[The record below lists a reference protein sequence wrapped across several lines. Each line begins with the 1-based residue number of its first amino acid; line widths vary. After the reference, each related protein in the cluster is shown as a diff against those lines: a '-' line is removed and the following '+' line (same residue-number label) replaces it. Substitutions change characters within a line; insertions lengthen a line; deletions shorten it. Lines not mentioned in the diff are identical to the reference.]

1 MMLRRM
7 NVDGKITLDT
17 LSMHIA
23 LSLLFFIISLGSF
36 FLASFFLAASAFASP
51 PFVPSDCAAVVFVPI
66 CWPLSAAH
74 ALFARRPAD
83 EDIVPRGIIEW
94 SEGRISALPPPPEL
108 SKAKKGIRYTIN
120 QDFVM
125 I

>member
-7 NVDGKITLDT
+7 NVDGKMTLDT
-17 LSMHIA
+17 LSMQIA

-51 PFVPSDCAAVVFVPI
+51 FVPSDGAAVVFVPI

-94 SEGRISALPPPPEL
+94 SEGSISALPPPPEF
-108 SKAKKGIRYTIN
+108 SKAKKGIRNIKN
-120 QDFVM
+120 QDFV
-125 I
+125 II

>member
-17 LSMHIA
+17 LSMQIA

-51 PFVPSDCAAVVFVPI
+51 PFVPSDGAAVVFVPI

-94 SEGRISALPPPPEL
+94 SEGSISALPPPPEF
-108 SKAKKGIRYTIN
+108 SKAKKGVRYIIN
-120 QDFVM
+120 EDLVV